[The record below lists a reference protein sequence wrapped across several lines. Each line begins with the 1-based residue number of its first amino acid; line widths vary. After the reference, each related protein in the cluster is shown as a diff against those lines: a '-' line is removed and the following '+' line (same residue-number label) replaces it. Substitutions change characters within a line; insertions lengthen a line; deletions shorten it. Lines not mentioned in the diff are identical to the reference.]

1 MRSKQ
6 NKKSPLMILCGDSK
20 NAVQAI
26 YRPLNKKT
34 PNLQQKVSKLGVFFI
49 ILVDFIPHIRYD

>member
-6 NKKSPLMILCGDSK
+6 NKNSPLMILCGESK

-26 YRPLNKKT
+26 YLALNKKT
-34 PNLQQKVSKLGVFFI
+34 PNLLQKVSKLGVFFYCFSCTYHDKV
-49 ILVDFIPHIRYD
+49 L